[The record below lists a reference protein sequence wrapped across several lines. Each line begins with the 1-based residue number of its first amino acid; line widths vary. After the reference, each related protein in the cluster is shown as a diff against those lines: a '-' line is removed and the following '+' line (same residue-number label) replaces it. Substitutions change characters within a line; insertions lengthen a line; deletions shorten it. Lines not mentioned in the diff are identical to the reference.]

1 MVLMMGTRAHK
12 GWGRRT
18 TFYPQREREEDN
30 PPNVFVFGGIFPGR
44 RNFRGSF
51 QKGDWRSKS
60 LGPGLGQWGM
70 QSVADQ

>member
-1 MVLMMGTRAHK
+1 MGKKDNILPSTER
-12 GWGRRT
+12 GRKII
-18 TFYPQREREEDN
+18 
-30 PPNVFVFGGIFPGR
+30 PPMIVFVFSGIFPAR

-60 LGPGLGQWGM
+60 LGLGLGQWGM